1 MTDVTDDTHTVTNP
15 VLAAMRA
22 GNPAFG
28 LSVRI
33 VRTPEIARIA
43 RASGHQFLFIDGQHG
58 VFNSETI
65 ANLAN
70 AALAIGVAPLA
81 RVKSLGDPDTPVLLD
96 NGVSG
101 IVFPDINTP
110 EEARRA
116 VEICRFPPI
125 GKRSVGANFP
135 QFDGRNVPAS
145 ISVPA
150 INGSTVVCVMV
161 ETAKGLANIEA
172 IAAVPGVDVVHIGTN
187 DLMADL
193 GKPGQ
198 LDDPAVDQALDR
210 AIAACRAAG
219 NYAGCGG
226 IRDVVRQ
233 AAVIERGIR
242 FLTTQTDIALIQAG
256 AKAWIDGVAAAR
268 AKR

>member
-1 MTDVTDDTHTVTNP
+1 MTLDDQNLTNP
-15 VLAAMRA
+15 VLQAMRA
-22 GNPAFG
+22 GEPAFG

-33 VRTPEIARIA
+33 VRGPEIARIA

-58 VFNSETI
+58 VFNVETI

-81 RVKSLGDPDTPVLLD
+81 RVKCLADPDTPILLD

-101 IVFPDINTP
+101 IIFPDINTP

-125 GKRSVGANFP
+125 GKRSVGGNFP

-145 ISVPA
+145 LSVPA
-150 INGSTVVCVMV
+150 LNGSTVVCVMV
-161 ETAKGLANIEA
+161 ETARGLANIEA

-193 GKPGQ
+193 GKAGQ
-198 LDDPAVDQALDR
+198 LDDPAVADALDR

-219 NYAGCGG
+219 NFAGCGG
-226 IRDVVRQ
+226 IRDTAKQ
-233 AAVIERGIR
+233 AYWIGRGIR
-242 FLTTQTDIALIQAG
+242 FLTTQTDIALIQSG
-256 AKAWIDGVAAAR
+256 AKAWIDGVNAAR
-268 AKR
+268 AKA